1 MGKVTSIV
9 TDNLKT
15 CFICGMKATEIHH
28 CLHGYSNRK
37 WAEKYHLVVGLCH
50 SCHRQVHDSNHAMDL
65 FLQQS
70 GQQAFEKEHPDLNFR
85 QIFGKNYL

>member
-9 TDNLKT
+9 TDNLKA
-15 CFICGMKATEIHH
+15 CYVCGMRATEIHH

-50 SCHRQVHDSNHAMDL
+50 SCHRKVHDSDVEL
-65 FLQQS
+65 DRFLQRA
-70 GQQAFEKEHPDLNFR
+70 GQKAFEEHYKELDFR
-85 QIFGKNYL
+85 KIFGKNYL